1 MYSKSNFPSKHVQ
14 EIMNMKFD
22 VNVDV
27 METVLVDVIWS
38 QCTSSTQNKW
48 TAEKS
53 YSVLWK
59 YGANLHPSQCSLGG
73 HYVM

>member
-27 METVLVDVIWS
+27 METVLVDVI
-38 QCTSSTQNKW
+38 
-48 TAEKS
+48 
-53 YSVLWK
+53 
-59 YGANLHPSQCSLGG
+59 
-73 HYVM
+73 